1 MLRHPTTRCSFT
13 LALLA
18 LGCTYAPPEPLVRV
32 ANHAARAG
40 TDSVAIA
47 VYAAE
52 IRRPT
57 GIAAFPDGGA
67 PLLEREQGIFYL
79 CVASPERPARIER
92 IALFGR
98 PDSLRTAFTPWV
110 SAWDGPASVIVSLR
124 GYASR
129 ESRAESHRILWY
141 TLHLSE
147 GVEPRGMGPRTMEP
161 ATSLQALCETAVVAD
176 ARAVV
181 ARRPLS
187 IGR

>member
-1 MLRHPTTRCSFT
+1 MPRSLM
-13 LALLA
+13 AGAAALA
-18 LGCTYAPPEPLVRV
+18 LGCTYAPAEPLVHV
-32 ANHAARAG
+32 ANHAARVG

-92 IALFGR
+92 VAQLRR
-98 PDSLRTAFTPWV
+98 PDSLRTGFTPWV
-110 SAWDGPASVIVSLR
+110 SAWEGPSRLVVSLR
-124 GYASR
+124 GYAST
-129 ESRAESHRILWY
+129 ESRPEAHRILWY
-141 TLHLSE
+141 TLDLADGAE
-147 GVEPRGMGPRTMEP
+147 LRGASPRTLEP
-161 ATSLQALCETAVVAD
+161 ATSLQTVCETAVVAD

-181 ARRPLS
+181 AAR
-187 IGR
+187 GR